1 MCGARVCSREHR
13 GEPSLGIIDTGSD
26 IFIMGGDL
34 FKKVASAKK
43 KDFRQPVKSP
53 VAHGSCPASSVLCA
67 APSLKFHCTSKSYSS
82 LRYHVLES
90 CKLDDSP
97 LHAQESFMEYLDV
110 PPQGIADSE
119 VHIAVVSDGPS
130 KPLGGELLQQD
141 PQLLEPERNYIQL
154 DSRAEEQEIGPSVL
168 EQDQDSQKAEH
179 LFCSYPF
186 KTAVQT

>member
-1 MCGARVCSREHR
+1 
-13 GEPSLGIIDTGSD
+13 
-26 IFIMGGDL
+26 
-34 FKKVASAKK
+34 
-43 KDFRQPVKSP
+43 
-53 VAHGSCPASSVLCA
+53 
-67 APSLKFHCTSKSYSS
+67 
-82 LRYHVLES
+82 
-90 CKLDDSP
+90 
-97 LHAQESFMEYLDV
+97 MEYLDV

-168 EQDQDSQKAEH
+168 EQDQDSQRAEH